1 VLGLITVEV
10 HNSRDAAA
18 LLHGRHPRG
27 LTAITV
33 SEVVVTAPQ
42 PTIPAGIDGESVLLD
57 TPA

>member
-1 VLGLITVEV
+1 LGLITVEV

-42 PTIPAGIDGESVLLD
+42 PTIRAGIDGESVLLD